1 MPSLP
6 FMIFTYF
13 IEALIFFYYCK
24 TIYEAKFK
32 NIVSFGINLI
42 AYAIL
47 LVMFRYVINNEIIN
61 SILFTIANIL
71 VINIAFFSSFKS
83 SVFHSLVLSILLFV
97 SEFISASFLAIKFN
111 SSSQT
116 ILNEY
121 FEIGSTLSGFLYFLL
136 SRLVVKLSLKETNSK
151 SWGKWAMLSVL
162 PICSI
167 FIVLVLRMLT
177 NNLVL
182 SDRQSVVCICSV
194 SFLLLVNIVVYA
206 IYEQAE
212 ESNQKLIELE
222 LVNQKNEIDMQY
234 LELLEKKN
242 ETMNIMAHD
251 YKNNILTIAS
261 MTDSSEVKDYIN
273 NMMGEIAKYSQIA
286 KTKNRLLDVILCK
299 YTDICN
305 NKGIK
310 FETDIMTDNLVFI
323 NNYDIST
330 LFNNILDNAVEAAS
344 LSSQKYIHLE
354 IANSLNSYHKVIVT
368 NSCDTEPH
376 SEKGKLIT
384 TKKNK
389 EAHGFGT
396 KSIRKIVNKYHGEMQ
411 WVYDNNSRQF
421 KLIIIFPEQ

>member
-1 MPSLP
+1 MSSLP

-13 IEALIFFYYCK
+13 IETLIFFYYCK
-24 TIYEAKFK
+24 TIYETKFK

-47 LVMFRYVINNEIIN
+47 LVIFRYVINNEIIN

-83 SVFHSLVLSILLFV
+83 SVFHSLVLIILLFV
-97 SEFISASFLAIKFN
+97 SEFISASLLAINFN

-121 FEIGSTLSGFLYFLL
+121 FEIGSALSGFLYFLL
-136 SRLVVKLSLKETNSK
+136 SRIVVKLSLKETNSK
-151 SWGKWAMLSVL
+151 SWGKWAILSVL

-167 FIVLVLRMLT
+167 FIILVFRMFT
-177 NNLVL
+177 NNIVL
-182 SDRQSVVCICSV
+182 SISQNIICIS
-194 SFLLLVNIVVYA
+194 SIAFLLLVNIIVYA

-212 ESNQKLIELE
+212 KSNQKLIELE
-222 LVNQKNEIDMQY
+222 LVNQKNDIDMKY

-251 YKNNILTIAS
+251 YKNNLLTIAG
-261 MTDSSEVKDYIN
+261 MTDSSEINDYIN
-273 NMMGEIAKYSQIA
+273 NMVGEITKYNQIA
-286 KTKNRLLDVILCK
+286 KTKNRLLDVILSK

-310 FETDIMTDNLVFI
+310 FETNIMTDNLIFI

-354 IANSLNSYHKVIVT
+354 ITNCLNTYHKVIAT
-368 NSCDTEPH
+368 NSCDAKPN
-376 SEKGKLIT
+376 SERGKLIT
-384 TKKNK
+384 TKENK
-389 EAHGFGT
+389 DAHGFGA
-396 KSIRKIVNKYHGEMQ
+396 KSIKKIVNKYKGEMQ
-411 WVYDNNSRQF
+411 WEYDNDLKQF
-421 KLIIIFPEQ
+421 KLIIIFP